1 MSIILPEE
9 FINRMEEDLGSEAD
23 SFLKSYLDVP
33 KRGIRINPLKADSTL
48 ESRIAAG
55 LQNIPWESHGYYY
68 VDSNLKES
76 NISNA
81 DITFDSSL
89 AGSGSGG
96 IEEDTE
102 TEAAYAGYL
111 SPSPGKSPFH
121 AAGAYYIQEPSAMA
135 PASYLNVKPKM
146 CVLDLC
152 AAPGGK
158 STQIASYL
166 KGQGLLVANEI
177 IPDRA
182 RILSQNIERMGIT
195 NSLVISQKP
204 GDLAD
209 RFPAI
214 FDRILVDA
222 PCSGEGMFRK
232 DQTAIDEWS
241 AENVK
246 MCASRQ
252 EEILESAAVML
263 KPGGKLV
270 YSTCTFSKDEDEE
283 QIERFLGRHA
293 DYHLVRVKP
302 CDGMRYEKQCL
313 RIFPQDGYGEGHF
326 VAVLERDGKL
336 AEDSYGYHGAT
347 KRVLNSKQKQ
357 MLSPYYA
364 FIEDTISDINL
375 KEKLKDTASLFMF
388 GNNLC
393 ITPDIGL
400 PVLDG
405 LKVLRAGLELG
416 ETKKDRFIP
425 SHSFAMALKPENVK
439 RTARLSIETDA
450 RQYLN
455 GQSIKSPAASDN
467 GWTLVTVSGIP
478 LGWAKASNGMLKN
491 HYPKGLRINY

>member
-68 VDSNLKES
+68 VDSNLNE
-76 NISNA
+76 
-81 DITFDSSL
+81 
-89 AGSGSGG
+89 
-96 IEEDTE
+96 
-102 TEAAYAGYL
+102 GYL

-135 PASYLNVKPKM
+135 PVSYLDEKPKM

-166 KGQGLLVANEI
+166 KGQGLLIANEI

-204 GDLAD
+204 KELAD
-209 RFPAI
+209 RFPAA

-241 AENVK
+241 EENVS

-293 DYHLVRVKP
+293 DYHVARVRP
-302 CDGMRYEKQCL
+302 CAGMRYEKQCL

-326 VAVLERDGKL
+326 MAILERDGQL

-347 KRVLNSKQKQ
+347 ERALNNKQKQ
-357 MLSPYYA
+357 TLVPYYD
-364 FIEDTISDINL
+364 FIEDTISDMDTIDI
-375 KEKLKDTASLFMF
+375 LKDISSLFMF
-388 GNNLC
+388 GSNLC
-393 ITPDIGL
+393 IMSGSRL

-416 ETKKDRFIP
+416 EIKKDRFIP
-425 SHSFAMALKPENVK
+425 SHSFAMALNPENVS
-439 RTARLSIETDA
+439 RTAELFSEAEA

-455 GQSIKSPAASDN
+455 GQSIKSPAVTDN
-467 GWTLVTVSGIP
+467 GWTLVTVSGIS

-491 HYPKGLRINY
+491 HFPKGLRINY